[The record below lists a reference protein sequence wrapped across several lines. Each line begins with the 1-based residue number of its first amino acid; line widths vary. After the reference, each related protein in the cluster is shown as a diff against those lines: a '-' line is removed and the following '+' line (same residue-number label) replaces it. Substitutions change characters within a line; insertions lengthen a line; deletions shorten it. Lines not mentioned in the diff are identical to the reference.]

1 MKRAVIYARVST
13 DEQKEKGYSLPSQ
26 VEACQKYA
34 DTHGLN
40 VIAKISD
47 DYTGTLLDRP
57 GLDQVRAMMDRREV
71 DAVIVLA
78 SDRWT
83 RKLAHS
89 LILREEMMTAG
100 IELHYVNRGKSENTP
115 EGELMDNIEGVFNQ
129 YWREKII
136 EGGRRGKNA
145 KAKQNK
151 MIMAGSPPFGYAKE
165 GHGRDAKLVI
175 NEQEAHVV
183 RDMFKWYVF
192 GDGEGPM
199 SIRTI
204 ATKLEECGISSPN
217 HRSCS
222 VGHWMPGTINVMLNN
237 ELYAGKAYHG
247 KTRIINKQRV
257 VQPREKWIEIDVP
270 ELAIISRD
278 VFKAVK
284 VRAKRN
290 KELAKRNRKFT
301 YLLSG
306 YMRCGYC
313 GCATTGMTFVKNGNQ
328 YPRYRCSKHWGKFKD
343 DECPNVSR
351 AVGTDKVDN
360 AVWSWLVSLLKDE
373 QALRDGIR
381 EMQARSEQELEPKQ
395 KRLEMVKELVEQ
407 RTKAVERLISDLG
420 EEDNETIR
428 DALKSKLKA
437 IGREVESLQQE
448 MKQIGSEL
456 AQSEIMPGLEEQVL
470 EIAAEIREEL
480 DEPDYET
487 KRFILNRL
495 NVSVVYNTSDTAR
508 WLDVKCGIAAE
519 AKKLCLTSQNG
530 MLVTTVTQYCDIL
543 DQNQ

>member
-26 VEACQKYA
+26 IEACAKYA

-175 NEQEAHVV
+175 NEQEAQVV

-192 GDGEGPM
+192 GEW
-199 SIRTI
+199 R
-204 ATKLEECGISSPN
+204 
-217 HRSCS
+217 RS
-222 VGHWMPGTINVMLNN
+222 
-237 ELYAGKAYHG
+237 
-247 KTRIINKQRV
+247 
-257 VQPREKWIEIDVP
+257 DVN
-270 ELAIISRD
+270 SH
-278 VFKAVK
+278 
-284 VRAKRN
+284 N
-290 KELAKRNRKFT
+290 
-301 YLLSG
+301 S
-306 YMRCGYC
+306 
-313 GCATTGMTFVKNGNQ
+313 
-328 YPRYRCSKHWGKFKD
+328 
-343 DECPNVSR
+343 
-351 AVGTDKVDN
+351 
-360 AVWSWLVSLLKDE
+360 E
-373 QALRDGIR
+373 QAGR
-381 EMQARSEQELEPKQ
+381 ARYIF
-395 KRLEMVKELVEQ
+395 
-407 RTKAVERLISDLG
+407 T
-420 EEDNETIR
+420 
-428 DALKSKLKA
+428 
-437 IGREVESLQQE
+437 
-448 MKQIGSEL
+448 
-456 AQSEIMPGLEEQVL
+456 
-470 EIAAEIREEL
+470 
-480 DEPDYET
+480 
-487 KRFILNRL
+487 
-495 NVSVVYNTSDTAR
+495 
-508 WLDVKCGIAAE
+508 
-519 AKKLCLTSQNG
+519 
-530 MLVTTVTQYCDIL
+530 
-543 DQNQ
+543 